1 MNIQIIQ
8 AKSSLHKLKP
18 GRLPFPYDLN
28 IYRGCMHKCIYCYAI
43 YSHKYME
50 SDDYYET
57 IFVKENIAEVLDK
70 ELSTIKKKGTINL
83 SGVCDS
89 YQPIEKKFELM
100 RDVLTVLIKHK
111 WPTNISTKSALI
123 LRDLDLWKQLSEVAS
138 VNIAF
143 TVTTTNDDI
152 AKQIESGAS
161 SSTSRLEAAS
171 ILKKETC
178 ATVGIHLMPIIPY
191 ITDHKVSLHTLYKFA
206 YDHDF
211 DYIMPGMM
219 YLRGQ
224 TRKVFFQS
232 IRQTHPHLYDKL
244 NRMYQDREYK
254 NNYRTHLYKYIG
266 QLRKQYPLTYDAK
279 NTHKQEKLF

>member
-1 MNIQIIQ
+1 
-8 AKSSLHKLKP
+8 
-18 GRLPFPYDLN
+18 
-28 IYRGCMHKCIYCYAI
+28 MHKCIYCYAI

-50 SDDYYET
+50 SDDYYEN
-57 IFVKENIAEVLDK
+57 IFAKENIAEVLDK
-70 ELSTIKKKGTINL
+70 ELSKIKEKGTINL
-83 SGVCDS
+83 GGVCDS
-89 YQPIEKKFELM
+89 YQPLEKKFELM
-100 RDVLTVLIKHK
+100 RDVLAVLIKHK

-171 ILKKETC
+171 IIKKETC

-191 ITDHKVSLHTLYKFA
+191 ITDHKDSLHALYKFA

-254 NNYRTHLYKYIG
+254 NEYRTHLYKYIG